1 MDVASLVIGIICLVI
16 GFIPCLQVV
25 VIVPAVAGLI
35 MGIVAFTKKRGDEEP
50 TGIAL
55 AGIILNAIPL
65 LIIMALGMFIGIG
78 SEAYTIPEMTIR

>member
-1 MDVASLVIGIICLVI
+1 MDIASLVIGIICLVI

-25 VIVPAVAGLI
+25 VILPAVAGLV
-35 MGIVAFTKKRGDEEP
+35 MGMVAYTKNRGAEEP

-65 LIIMALGMFIGIG
+65 LVIIALATFIGLS